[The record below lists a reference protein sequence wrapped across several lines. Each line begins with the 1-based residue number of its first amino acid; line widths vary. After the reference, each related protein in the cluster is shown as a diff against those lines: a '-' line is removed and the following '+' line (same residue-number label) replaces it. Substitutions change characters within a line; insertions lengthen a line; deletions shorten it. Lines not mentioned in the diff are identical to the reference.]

1 MKQQIKIVVA
11 VIAIGAGTLFLAGCQ
26 EKVDVNVGK
35 EGTSVNTSGTSVN
48 SGSATGNSAVQT
60 KAVKNNLVIVMD
72 ASGSMAEKVDGR
84 AKMDI
89 AKEAVYKL
97 IDGLASD
104 VNLGI
109 VAYGHK
115 GNSTQ
120 AQKTVS
126 CQGIEEV
133 YYIGGLDKASAKAQ
147 LANLQP
153 TGWTPMA
160 SSLQKAQQ
168 MLANYSGQ
176 NNKILLASDG
186 EETCGGNPIAQAKA
200 LQSAGAKVDVVG
212 FDVAGAAETQLKDIS
227 INGNGSYFS
236 VKNANDFNVTV
247 GDYGVSVN
255 AGGAS
260 VNVGNN
266 GAVDIK
272 TGDASVNVG
281 SDGSTDIKAGDASVQ
296 VNDKGAKVNVPG
308 VDINT
313 GF

>member
-1 MKQQIKIVVA
+1 MKQKIKIAAVVM
-11 VIAIGAGTLFLAGCQ
+11 AISAGTLFLAGCQ
-26 EKVDVNVGK
+26 EKAGVSVSEN
-35 EGTSVNTSGTSVN
+35 GTSVNTPSAAVN
-48 SGSATGNSAVQT
+48 SGSGAMKDTAQAPAVR
-60 KAVKNNLVIVMD
+60 NNLVIVMD
-72 ASGSMAEKVDGR
+72 ASGSMAERIDGKL
-84 AKMDI
+84 KMDI

-97 IDGLASD
+97 IDGLAND

-120 AQKTVS
+120 AQKMVS

-133 YYIGGLDKASAKAQ
+133 YYIGGLNKASAKAQ
-147 LANLQP
+147 IANLQP

-160 SSLQKAQQ
+160 NSLQKAQQ
-168 MLANYSGQ
+168 MLANYPGQ

-186 EETCGGNPIAQAKA
+186 EETCGGDPIAQAKA
-200 LQSAGAKVDVVG
+200 LQAAGAKVDVVG
-212 FDVAGAAETQLKDIS
+212 FDVAGEAETQLKDIS

-266 GAVDIK
+266 GAVNVN

-296 VNDKGAKVNVPG
+296 VNDKGAKINVPG

-313 GF
+313 GY